1 MLNPSNENTKF
12 NLSNIYAMAY
22 WLPMRG
28 DSPEKILISQNET
41 NLYTVKRKKTVE
53 QEWKQLSLFGEV
65 SDD

>member
-1 MLNPSNENTKF
+1 
-12 NLSNIYAMAY
+12 
-22 WLPMRG
+22 MRG

-65 SDD
+65 SDN